1 MRRREFI
8 ALAGASVAW
17 PFAASAQDKG
27 RVYRLGIY
35 AGDGRNVPH
44 YRALIDEL
52 QRHGFIEGRNLVIEV
67 RGDTAQ
73 TLEQYVQQAS
83 ELVETRP
90 DVMIT
95 GGDWAIRQ
103 LRDTAQH
110 ATKNI
115 PIVGLTED
123 MVAAGFAQSMAHPE
137 SVTGISLP
145 ATELEHVPPELTR

>member
-44 YRALIDEL
+44 YRALIDEV

-83 ELVETRP
+83 ELAQISSTTECIGVANQRKPLCRNNSWPTRGAP
-90 DVMIT
+90 RC
-95 GGDWAIRQ
+95 RQ
-103 LRDTAQH
+103 S
-110 ATKNI
+110 
-115 PIVGLTED
+115 
-123 MVAAGFAQSMAHPE
+123 VAE
-137 SVTGISLP
+137 ISLDLNLLK
-145 ATELEHVPPELTR
+145 AARW